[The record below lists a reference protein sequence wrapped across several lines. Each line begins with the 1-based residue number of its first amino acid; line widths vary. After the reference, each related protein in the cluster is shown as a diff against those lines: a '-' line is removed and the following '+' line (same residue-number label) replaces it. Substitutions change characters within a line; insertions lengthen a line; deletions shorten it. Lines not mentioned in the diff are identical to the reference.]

1 RGGYGSVKRSRP
13 ASRICRGPRKP
24 ESRAVSRLG
33 LDRNAPTAGLDDL
46 LHDRQPDP
54 AALDGVARGECLEHA
69 PDPLVVLRRDSRP
82 VIRYRELDA
91 AIDSGMR
98 HGYFG
103 IRAMSPRKLQRV
115 AEQVH
120 EDLLQG
126 RPLRF
131 HDRHLPRDMNLDA
144 GRCRLQLNDLPNER
158 ASVDSLRWICR
169 AARA

>member
-13 ASRICRGPRKP
+13 ASRICRGPRKA
-24 ESRAVSRLG
+24 ECRASSRLG

-54 AALDGVARGECLEHA
+54 AALDRVARGECLEHA
-69 PDPLVVLRRDSRP
+69 PDPLVVLRWDSRP
-82 VIRYRELDA
+82 VIRYHEFDA
-91 AIDSGMR
+91 AIDSGMS

-103 IRAMSPRKLQRV
+103 IRAISPGELQRV

-126 RPLRF
+126 RALRF
-131 HDRHLPRDMNLDA
+131 HDRHLRRDMDFDV
-144 GRCRLQLNDLPNER
+144 GRYRLQVNDLADER
-158 ASVDSLRWICR
+158 ASVDPLRWICR
-169 AARA
+169 AASA